1 MYCDCSYTN
10 LAESILS
17 IYDLL
22 LIDRN
27 YIDYREVVGAKVLR
41 NCIMFEKFITLKTL
55 THFIV
60 KL

>member
-27 YIDYREVVGAKVLR
+27 YIDYREVIGAKVSPHISCSNNINLPL
-41 NCIMFEKFITLKTL
+41 N
-55 THFIV
+55 
-60 KL
+60 